1 MADKRGIKAG
11 GAFVELFA
19 DDTLLARGLAAG
31 ERRLRAWGASLTL
44 MGAKALGVGLGFEA
58 MAFQF
63 SSSAVAAG
71 QLSQRTGIAVGE
83 VSALAF
89 ASERAG
95 GSVEGLEHS
104 LLHMSRTITS
114 AVQGSH
120 EAMMALTRL
129 RLNAYELSR
138 LDPSAA
144 LKKIATAVAA
154 IPNPME
160 RAALAQGVFGR
171 GVLELMP
178 LLNRGA
184 AGIEEFEQR
193 ARDLGLTI
201 SAADVALAREF
212 KAAWVELTGSLKRIV
227 YEIGGALVPALK
239 AVFDEIRPGVTKVV
253 EWVHNN
259 RGLVAS
265 IGQAALA
272 LIGLGAALTTVGL
285 ALKGV
290 GAAIGLIRSGL
301 SVMGSLVSFLTT
313 PVGLI
318 TAALAVGV
326 VAFFKYTKA
335 GQDTLGDLKD
345 TALDTWTGLKDAIE
359 AGDLG
364 AALDVVLA
372 GLGLAW
378 QQTWGKMS
386 KYFKDTW
393 SDMKLVFLDAIGDM
407 VLGSG
412 FLTKAFLT
420 FGTTVDKIL
429 NKVGAPSPTRTWPSG
444 WKRPRP
450 GAELAGSDAGRKAL
464 SDAIKANAAKNQR
477 DERGAHQDD
486 FDKDLKDAQ
495 DRLAAANAKAADA
508 RERARR
514 LGLTPPEVPGGA
526 PYIGQVGGTTAGTFA
541 GFAAERMGGGGS
553 PAERTARA
561 AEQMVKLQKDILD
574 WWKNQGV
581 VFT

>member
-19 DDTLLARGLAAG
+19 DDSLLVRGLDTAK
-31 ERRLRAWGASLTL
+31 RRLQSWGASLTML
-44 MGAKALGVGLGFEA
+44 GAKTLAAGLAIEA
-58 MAFQF
+58 TAFQF
-63 SSSAVAAG
+63 AHSAFAAG

-120 EAMMALTRL
+120 EAMLALTRL
-129 RLNAYELSR
+129 NLSAYDLAK

-144 LKKIATAVAA
+144 LKRIATAVAA

-178 LLNRGA
+178 LLNEGA
-184 AGIEEFEQR
+184 AGIEKFEQR

-212 KAAWVELTGSLKRIV
+212 KAAWVELTASVKRIT
-227 YEIGGALVPALK
+227 YEIGGALAPALK
-239 AVFDEIRPGVTKVV
+239 EVFNQIRPGVTKVV
-253 EWVHNN
+253 EWVHQN
-259 RGLVAS
+259 RGLVSS

-272 LIGLGAALTTVGL
+272 LIGLGGALIFVGS

-290 GAAIGLIRSGL
+290 GAAFGMLKSGL
-301 SVMGSLVSFLTT
+301 RIVSGLVGFLTT

-318 TAALAVGV
+318 TAALAIGA
-326 VAFFKYTKA
+326 VAFFKYTQA
-335 GQDTLGDLKD
+335 GKDTLADLKD

-429 NKVGAPSPTRTWPSG
+429 NKVGALSDADLA
-444 WKRPRP
+444 KRLETAAA